1 MTRLM
6 PELRNSA
13 GYSRSDSIISVPA
26 FVKLVAVAEYHSQHE
41 VTKAP

>member
-1 MTRLM
+1 M

-13 GYSRSDSIISVPA
+13 GYSRSDSIISVRA
-26 FVKLVAVAEYHSQHE
+26 SVKLIAVAEDHSRHE

>member
-1 MTRLM
+1 M

-26 FVKLVAVAEYHSQHE
+26 FVKLIGLAEDHSRHE
-41 VTKAP
+41 VTKVP